1 MNLQSILRFR
11 DYAIMKRYNNAEYA
25 YVVNGLAE
33 QILAAGAEK
42 LHAPAEFLTQ
52 FQERC
57 AILDNV
63 VAVSRIADQ
72 TGEIVAMEKDI
83 DNMLTAV
90 LTAFRTTKSIPI
102 PAKKAAARSLYNA
115 TKVYQGTQKLPQ
127 RQKAQ
132 TIKGLLLDLQKPEL
146 SVHIE
151 TLGLG
156 AEIEQLTLLHARFG
170 VLLNARANVQ
180 MQNSK
185 VKSHE
190 LRQEIDIL
198 LDILMSAIWVH
209 SLTDP
214 SEEATE
220 FINTINKL
228 LADAETAFHQRKAK
242 GESSKE
248 ETDAEDPTDKVE
260 GEEQP
265 SEEPSNEEL
274 E

>member
-132 TIKGLLLDLQKPEL
+132 TIKGLLLDLQKAEL

-248 ETDAEDPTDKVE
+248 ETDAEDPTDNVE
-260 GEEQP
+260 GNGQP

>member
-1 MNLQSILRFR
+1 
-11 DYAIMKRYNNAEYA
+11 
-25 YVVNGLAE
+25 
-33 QILAAGAEK
+33 
-42 LHAPAEFLTQ
+42 
-52 FQERC
+52 
-57 AILDNV
+57 
-63 VAVSRIADQ
+63 
-72 TGEIVAMEKDI
+72 
-83 DNMLTAV
+83 
-90 LTAFRTTKSIPI
+90 
-102 PAKKAAARSLYNA
+102 
-115 TKVYQGTQKLPQ
+115 
-127 RQKAQ
+127 
-132 TIKGLLLDLQKPEL
+132 
-146 SVHIE
+146 
-151 TLGLG
+151 
-156 AEIEQLTLLHARFG
+156 FG

-260 GEEQP
+260 GDGQP

>member
-1 MNLQSILRFR
+1 MTLKSILRFR

-132 TIKGLLLDLQKPEL
+132 TIKGLLLDLQKAEL

-228 LADAETAFHQRKAK
+228 LADAETAFHQRMAQKK
-242 GESSKE
+242 KE
-248 ETDAEDPTDKVE
+248 EETETEVPTDKVE
-260 GEEQP
+260 GEEDVP
-265 SEEPSNEEL
+265 NEEPSNGEL